1 MGEARL
7 SVPVQD
13 TALLLVDLQNDFLA
27 RPGLVPEVSALCRT
41 AAFLLEAFRAQRL
54 PIAHAHTVTRAD
66 GSDRMPHWKRLGIT
80 RCVEGTPGAEPP
92 APLAPLGG
100 ELVAR
105 KRYYSAFGDPRLG
118 PWLRERRVERLV
130 LAGVYLHGCV
140 RATALDAYERG
151 YEVWVADDAVG
162 TTEPLHGELSRAYLC
177 ERAACFRS
185 TQEVLAALGAGPSP
199 AEPAGAARDGRRRLP
214 LAVIAGRPRPAGG
227 HGRFAHRDPC
237 RTLRILSE
245 VPLGAA
251 PEIEEAARASAEAGR
266 SWATADPAWRAGLL
280 ERWASDL
287 EAHRALFTD
296 LLVRE
301 VAKPRAFA
309 EEELGRAVAHAR
321 VAAELARAP
330 HANPVAAG
338 VSARARP
345 LGVVGLLT
353 PWNNP
358 LAIPVGKIA
367 PALALGNAVV
377 LKPALAASETAL
389 ALVDSLER
397 AGLPRGLVNVALGG
411 AEAARALCREPG
423 VAAVSL
429 TGSVETGRSVA
440 ALCAE
445 SLKPLQAELGGNN
458 AAIVLGDADLERV
471 VPQLV
476 QAAFG
481 FAGQRCTA
489 IRRLV
494 VERAIASRFEAL
506 AAEAL
511 AALRVGDPAD
521 PSTAVGPL
529 ISAEKRDQVVAAIE
543 RARAGGARLVAGGA
557 VPPSLAHGAWLL
569 PALLADVDPR
579 SPLAQEETFGP
590 LAVLQVARDLEDA
603 LAIANGVPQ
612 GLVLAVHTRDPRAR
626 ARVLEAAQAG
636 IVQLAAGPLAVHPRA
651 PFSGWKASGLGPPEH
666 GVWDAAF
673 YARTQ
678 AVYADPED

>member
-1 MGEARL
+1 MGERRL
-7 SVPVQD
+7 SVREQE

-27 RPGLVPEVSALCRT
+27 LPGLVPEVDVLCGK
-41 AAFLLEAFRAQRL
+41 AASLLRGFRELRL
-54 PIAHAHTVTRAD
+54 PVAHAHTVTRAD
-66 GSDRMPHWKRLGIT
+66 GSDRMPHWRRLGIT

-92 APLAPLGG
+92 PPLAPLAG

-105 KRYYSAFGDPRLG
+105 KRYYSAFGDPRLEA
-118 PWLRERRVERLV
+118 WLRERRVERLV
-130 LAGVYLHGCV
+130 VAGVYLHGCV
-140 RATALDAYERG
+140 RASALDAYERG

-162 TTEPLHGELSRAYLC
+162 TSEPLHGELSRAWLR
-177 ERAACFRS
+177 ERAASFRGVRD
-185 TQEVLAALGAGPSP
+185 VLAALGAG
-199 AEPAGAARDGRRRLP
+199 ADAAGARGRSRDPGRELP
-214 LAVIAGRPRPAGG
+214 VAVIEGRARPAGS
-227 HGRFAHRDPC
+227 HGRFEHRDPC
-237 RTLRILSE
+237 RTARILCE
-245 VPLGAA
+245 VPLGGAA
-251 PEIEEAARASAEAGR
+251 EIEEAARACAQAGR
-266 SWATADPAWRAGLL
+266 SWARADPALRAGLL

-287 EAHRALFTD
+287 EANRALFGE

-301 VAKPRAFA
+301 VAKPRPFA

-321 VAAELARAP
+321 VAAELARTPGAL
-330 HANPVAAG
+330 PVAPG

-377 LKPALAASETAL
+377 LKPAPAACETAL
-389 ALVDSLER
+389 ALVESLER
-397 AGLPRGLVNVALGG
+397 AGLPGGLVNVVLGG

-429 TGSVETGRSVA
+429 TGSIATGRVVA

-445 SLKPLQAELGGNN
+445 APKPLQAELGGNN
-458 AAIVLGDADLERV
+458 AAIVLADADLERV

-506 AAEAL
+506 AAEAMG
-511 AALRVGDPAD
+511 ALCVGDPAD

-529 ISAEKRDQVVAAIE
+529 ISAEKREQVMAAIE
-543 RARAGGARLVAGGA
+543 RARAGGARLVAGGF

-579 SPLAQEETFGP
+579 SRLAQEETFGP
-590 LAVLQVARDLEDA
+590 VALLQVARDLDDA

-612 GLVLAVHTRDPRAR
+612 GLVLAVHTRDAGAR